1 MIKTFKTLLAVSAL
15 ALMASA
21 PAFAADTYKLDP
33 NHTAVVFEY
42 LHGGFSHM
50 QGKFMN
56 ADGSVTLDQDNPANS
71 HVEVSFAID
80 GVNTGVPGLDAHLKS
95 PDFFDAAKFPTATFK
110 STKVDI
116 VKPAAGAK
124 PTQAKVTGDL
134 TIHGVTKPAVLDVTL
149 NKLSDDGAKA
159 GFTASTTIKRS
170 DFGMDKYVPMV
181 SDEISISV
189 DSEAKK

>member
-1 MIKTFKTLLAVSAL
+1 MKTALASLFAASAL
-15 ALMASA
+15 ALAFAAA
-21 PAFAADTYKLDP
+21 PSFAADTYKLDP

-50 QGKFMN
+50 TGKFMN

-71 HVEVSFAID
+71 SVQVTFAID

-110 STKVDI
+110 STHVDVI
-116 VKPAAGAK
+116 PAADGGK

-134 TIHGVTKPAVLDVTL
+134 TIHGVTKSEVLDVTL
-149 NKLSDDGAKA
+149 NKLDDSGKA
-159 GFTASTTIKRS
+159 GFSATTTIKRS
-170 DFGMDKYVPMV
+170 DFGVDKFVPMV
-181 SDEISISV
+181 SDDIQISV
-189 DSEAKK
+189 ETEAKK